1 MNDRRKDDW
10 RLEALLSA
18 NDEMLRVVNE
28 HVRKDDII
36 QDNFVKFQNK
46 FGAYLDISLQRELER
61 AMIRKAIL
69 DKLIAAGVW
78 SFVVGL
84 FTLIGLGIK
93 QWINVIK

>member
-1 MNDRRKDDW
+1 M
-10 RLEALLSA
+10 EALLSA